1 MTPQQDVRIF
11 DFIIR
16 TAWLHF
22 EDALAIDK
30 IKLFAGTYRQ
40 GQGKAD
46 TTAFHYLDVPML
58 RPYLADLSWGKPI
71 EFMDFKG
78 SPPKGDEPCESRI
91 LRVNS
96 DDDGN
101 VWWTLVH
108 GPGKLTKTGAIQP
121 AYAKGQYDKIIRVKM
136 TRDEAR
142 MMACQVSEYLQ
153 AYTTA
158 QILQRQ
164 LPQQRPAVSVE
175 TANEDWFKIPQVQQA
190 NGNGHSN
197 GATAVREKI
206 APAVAYKK
214 KIFFDGQPCPPDY
227 RSHYEAFWL
236 EKRTVPNHKRHLIDW
251 IYR

>member
-1 MTPQQDVRIF
+1 MTQQQDVRIF

-22 EDALAIDK
+22 EDALSLNK

-40 GQGKAD
+40 GAGKAE

-58 RPYLADLSWGKPI
+58 RPYLADLSWGKPVK
-71 EFMDFKG
+71 FVDFKG
-78 SPPKGDEPCESRI
+78 SPPKGDVPCESRI
-91 LRVNS
+91 LQVNS
-96 DDDGN
+96 DNDGN

-121 AYAKGQYDKIIRVKM
+121 AYPKGKFEKQIRVKM

-142 MMACQVSEYLQ
+142 QMACQVSEYLQ

-164 LPQQRPAVSVE
+164 LPQQRPAISVE
-175 TANEDWFKIPQVQQA
+175 TANEDWFTVPNM
-190 NGNGHSN
+190 NGNGHTN
-197 GATAVREKI
+197 GATAVREKLT
-206 APAVAYKK
+206 PAVAYKQK
-214 KIFFDGQPCPPDY
+214 LFLDGTACAQQY
-227 RSHYEAFWL
+227 LTHYEAFWD
-236 EKRTVPNHKRHLIDW
+236 EKRTVPNNERNLIDW
-251 IYR
+251 LYR